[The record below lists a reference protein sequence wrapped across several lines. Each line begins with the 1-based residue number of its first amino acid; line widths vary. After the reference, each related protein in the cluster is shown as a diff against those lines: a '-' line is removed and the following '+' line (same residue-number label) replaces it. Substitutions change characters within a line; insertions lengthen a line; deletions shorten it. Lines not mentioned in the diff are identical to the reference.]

1 MNSINVSPWSGR
13 LLILAGILLSAF
25 NLRTAVTSLT
35 PILDTLGAHFGFGP
49 AVMGVFG
56 MVPTASFALFGV
68 FTPVI
73 SRRLG
78 LIPTALLSMLL
89 AAIGLLLRAYALET
103 WHLLAASAI
112 ALAGMGIGNVVLPP
126 LVKRYFPLRIGAMS
140 MSYITM
146 LQMGT
151 VMPALA
157 AVPLT
162 AHFGWPSALGVW
174 SLTAAVAAAIWIVV
188 LLQKNDV
195 PKMQLRNISTEP
207 APKLQVW
214 RSSLAWGLMFMF
226 GMTSLI
232 SYAVFTWLPLFMI
245 ESGASP
251 EYAGVLLGI
260 FAGLGLFSGVF
271 MPWAAERMPN
281 PYALVLACVLAYAV
295 AIPALLI
302 APMSYP
308 VLWVVILGLGPSTF
322 PLALTLINLRTKTAT
337 GSTALSGFAQGTGYL
352 LSCAGPFLFGV
363 LRALSDGWYLPFLFL
378 SVCVM
383 IMAIGAWFVCK
394 PQFLEDNPRVFKA

>member
-1 MNSINVSPWSGR
+1 MNSIKISPWSGR

-35 PILDTLGAHFGFGP
+35 PILDTLGTHFSFGP
-49 AVMGVFG
+49 ATMGVFG

-68 FTPVI
+68 LTPVI

-78 LIPTALLSMLL
+78 LIPTALLSMVLSAL
-89 AAIGLLLRAYALET
+89 GLLLRAYAAET

-126 LVKRYFPLRIGAMS
+126 LVKRYFPLRIGVMS

-151 VMPALA
+151 VLPALA

-162 AHFGWPSALGVW
+162 AQFGWPAALGVW
-174 SLTAAVAAAIWIVV
+174 SLTAAVAAAIWVGV
-188 LLQKNDV
+188 LLQKHDIPQAKVSATTAV
-195 PKMQLRNISTEP
+195 PAAKIQ
-207 APKLQVW
+207 AW
-214 RSSLAWGLMFMF
+214 RSPLAWGLMLMF

-232 SYAVFTWLPLFMI
+232 SYAMFTWLPLFMI
-245 ESGASP
+245 EAGASP

-260 FAGLGLFSGVF
+260 FAGLGLFSGMF
-271 MPWAAERMPN
+271 MPWAAERMRN
-281 PYALVLACVLAYAV
+281 PYVLVLACVLAYVV
-295 AIPALLI
+295 AFPALLI
-302 APMSYP
+302 SPMSYP

-322 PLALTLINLRTKTAT
+322 PLALTLINLRTRTAT

-363 LRALSDGWYLPFLFL
+363 LRAISDGWYLPFLFL
-378 SVCVM
+378 SVCVL
-383 IMAIGAWFVCK
+383 IMAIGGWFVCK
-394 PQFLEDNPRVFKA
+394 PQYLEDNPKVFRV